1 MSLADETLFE
11 RLRQG
16 RAVRD
21 PSLSLDRVRLRRSI
35 ADNLQRIFMSRE
47 MHAPA
52 QPDYG
57 MPDPGE
63 VLHAL
68 LGGPELVRRRLKH
81 CIEVFEPRLQDTKV
95 FQLENVAFGHT
106 LRFRLRAT
114 LRGMANEV
122 VDFDAAIEP
131 NGRIRVD
138 A

>member
-1 MSLADETLFE
+1 MTLADETLFE

-68 LGGPELVRRRLKH
+68 QGGPELVRRRLKQ
-81 CIEVFEPRLQDTKV
+81 CIEVFEPRLQDVKV
-95 FQLENVAFGHT
+95 FQLESAAFGHT
-106 LRFRLRAT
+106 LRFRLRAS
-114 LRGMANEV
+114 LRGMVNEL

-131 NGRIRVD
+131 SGLIRVD

>member
-1 MSLADETLFE
+1 MTLADETLFE

-47 MHAPA
+47 LHAPA
-52 QPDYG
+52 QPEYG

-63 VLHAL
+63 ILHAL
-68 LGGPELVRRRLKH
+68 QGGPELVRRRLKV
-81 CIEVFEPRLQDTKV
+81 CIEAFEPRLQDVKV
-95 FQLENVAFGHT
+95 FQLENAAFGHT
-106 LRFRLRAT
+106 LRFRLRAN
-114 LRGMANEV
+114 LKGMASEV
-122 VDFDAAIEP
+122 IEFDAAIEP
-131 NGRIRVD
+131 SGLIRVD